1 MFEVKALKVSKIVNF
16 LVDTGTSYSAITEK
30 EATLM
35 GIDISSLSY
44 AKGKAI
50 GFGGF
55 FRNKI
60 INREV
65 DLTFNGDEGQ
75 HKIKC
80 SGGFIVILIPPNLSN
95 EEREDL
101 IRLTPNVLGMD
112 ILRRFRTVVE
122 ENRVELILEKE
133 KKE

>member
-1 MFEVKALKVSKIVNF
+1 MLEVKALKVSKIVNF

-35 GIDISSLSY
+35 GIHVPTLPY
-44 AKGKAI
+44 ARGKAI

-55 FRNKI
+55 FKNKI

-65 DLTFNGDEGQ
+65 DLTFSGDEGEY
-75 HKIKC
+75 KIKC
-80 SGGFIVILIPPNLSN
+80 GGGLIVILIPPNLSS
-95 EEREDL
+95 EDREDL

-112 ILRRFRTVVE
+112 ILRRFRTVIE
-122 ENRVELILEKE
+122 ENRVELILEK
-133 KKE
+133 K

>member
-1 MFEVKALKVSKIVNF
+1 
-16 LVDTGTSYSAITEK
+16 
-30 EATLM
+30 M
-35 GIDISSLSY
+35 GIDVPSLPY

-55 FRNKI
+55 FKNRI

-65 DLTFNGDEGQ
+65 DLTFSGDEGE

-80 SGGFIVILIPPNLSN
+80 GGGLVVIPIPPNLSG
-95 EEREDL
+95 EERENL

-112 ILRRFRTVVE
+112 ILRRFKTVVE
-122 ENRVELILEKE
+122 ENRVELIVIEK
-133 KKE
+133 